1 MFVTLYLLIL
11 PFRTY
16 EESSLKSLWGPI
28 KVLCGR

>member
-16 EESSLKSLWGPI
+16 EESSLKSLCAMWEM
-28 KVLCGR
+28 KLEN